1 MCVYTC
7 LHTYVHT
14 VRTYIHTVR
23 TSNVC
28 MRIYC
33 TYTALTQHINS
44 CSWCH
49 PHGIGH
55 TSVLPGKS
63 NNIGRSDVTVGI
75 VHDESLSH
83 FNSCQSQLKLSFKRT
98 CIVGIGLLFKGDK
111 INLSCIFKDACEIE
125 SEARYWF
132 IHWWISGEQ
141 PVVEVSG
148 QSYFAGGIEGHL
160 LGRYSPTCI

>member
-1 MCVYTC
+1 MCVC
-7 LHTYVHT
+7 VHT
-14 VRTYIHTVR
+14 VHIHT
-23 TSNVC
+23 
-28 MRIYC
+28 I
-33 TYTALTQHINS
+33 LTQHINS
-44 CSWCH
+44 CGRCH

-75 VHDESLSH
+75 VHNESLSS

-98 CIVGIGLLFKGDK
+98 CVVGIGLLFKGDK
-111 INLSCIFKDACEIE
+111 INLSCIFKDAGEIE
-125 SEARYWF
+125 SEACYWF

-141 PVVEVSG
+141 TVVKVSG
-148 QSYFAGGIEGHL
+148 QSYFAGGIESHL